1 MSNWIITYK
10 GTEYSFPNFTSTLEN
25 TLPIVPRN
33 EDSPVLQAD
42 LEKSCPV
49 TGHRMDKMDGDE
61 KTQFTNL
68 LLNERGIFGTHGSGY
83 SGTSWGQFKN
93 SIAQITQA
101 FQQSILSADFTDI
114 ESNCDEII
122 SWLTQIQELTIVNIE
137 KITIFLTNDQLG
149 CGNGRCREK
158 ACHTTEFWTPT
169 LAGQQSFLVQVVQQI
184 EYVNEVKG
192 TIGSIEDGSLPV
204 DDLVTVVREN
214 KERVE
219 EQEAEELTQERIRK
233 LMIAGAIVGA
243 LFLLI
248 FIIRKIKNR

>member
-10 GTEYSFPNFTSTLEN
+10 GTEYIFPNFTDTLEN
-25 TLPIVPRN
+25 TLPLEEKDNGVI
-33 EDSPVLQAD
+33 QAA
-42 LEKSCPV
+42 LTKSCPIS
-49 TGHRMDKMDGDE
+49 GHRMDRMTEDE

-83 SGTSWGQFKN
+83 NDTSWGQFKN
-93 SIAQITQA
+93 SVAQITLA

-122 SWLTQIQELTIVNIE
+122 TWLTEIRDLTVVNID
-137 KITIFLTNDQLG
+137 KIRIFIDNDQLG

-158 ACHTTEFWTPT
+158 ACHNNEFWTPT
-169 LAGQQSFLVQVVQQI
+169 LSGQTAFLNQVVQQI
-184 EYVNEVKG
+184 EYVNEVKT
-192 TIGSIEDGSLPV
+192 TIDSIEDGSLPV
-204 DDLVTVVREN
+204 DNLVTVVRDN

-248 FIIRKIKNR
+248 FIIRKIRNR